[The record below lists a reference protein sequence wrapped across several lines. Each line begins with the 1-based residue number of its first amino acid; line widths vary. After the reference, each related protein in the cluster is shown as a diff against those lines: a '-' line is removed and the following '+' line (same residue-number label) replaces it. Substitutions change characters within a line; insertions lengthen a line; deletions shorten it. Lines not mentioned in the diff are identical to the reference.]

1 MDSDNLVFRTVFVD
15 RDVDAAVLA
24 YAERLQAKRGALFRL
39 FLEAGLAHLARG
51 GALPAARAETAVIR
65 TALLPIAVDERL
77 EGLAWRLRIDK
88 VDLIRALARHGMLAM
103 QATLESQP
111 SPTLT
116 ASEPVPSRV
125 KTLWKE

>member
-24 YAERLQAKRGALFRL
+24 YAERLHAKRGAIFRL
-39 FLEAGLAHLARG
+39 FLQAGLAHLERG

-65 TALLPIAVDERL
+65 TTLLPIAVDERL

-88 VDLIRALARHGMLAM
+88 VDLIRALTRDGMPTIR
-103 QATLESQP
+103 ATLESQP
-111 SPTLT
+111 WPAVT
-116 ASEPVPSRV
+116 ASEPVSSRV
-125 KTLWKE
+125 KTLGKE